1 MGDEAERFGHRG
13 AGAMTRIGRAA
24 QTARGFMMSMLP
36 MAGGFALVGLA
47 NRAIELASSLNE
59 VQNVVDVTFGQ
70 NAGQINAWAQ
80 SAIRNFGISELQAKQ
95 FTSQIGA
102 MMKSSGIA
110 GQELVDMST
119 NLAGLAG
126 DFASF
131 YNLPIEEAFDKI
143 RAGIAGETEPLR
155 RLGINMTVAN
165 LQAFALSRGITK
177 SWQSMTQ
184 AEQTQLRYAFL
195 MQQSADAQG
204 DFNRTLQNSF
214 ANQKRV
220 LGVQFDQFLARIATV
235 ILPSLTALF
244 QRLNSILANLDTG
257 PFATGLQII
266 VAIIPYLVGG
276 FLAYKAALMAAAIWQ
291 GYCVAAGWLQYLIM
305 MIPVIR
311 SAVAAQGL
319 LNFMFRGTA
328 LWSTILKVKMI
339 ALAVAQRVMTV
350 AQWLFNSALFA
361 CPITWI
367 IAGILALVAVGY
379 LLYRNWETIAEF
391 FTDMWQ
397 GLKDGFT
404 SVCNWIKD
412 KFQAVV
418 NWVSARWGDI
428 KGFFGIAEDAGF
440 TGGSLTAPNA
450 GAQRTTF
457 QGELNIANAPQGSRV
472 QQETTGPGG
481 FNVSL
486 LGVNA

>member
-1 MGDEAERFGHRG
+1 MPDFAVRTAFRATDRMSPAFRRMGDEAERFGHRG

-220 LGVQFDQFLARIATV
+220 LGVQFDQFLARIA
-235 ILPSLTALF
+235 
-244 QRLNSILANLDTG
+244 
-257 PFATGLQII
+257 
-266 VAIIPYLVGG
+266 
-276 FLAYKAALMAAAIWQ
+276 
-291 GYCVAAGWLQYLIM
+291 
-305 MIPVIR
+305 
-311 SAVAAQGL
+311 
-319 LNFMFRGTA
+319 
-328 LWSTILKVKMI
+328 
-339 ALAVAQRVMTV
+339 
-350 AQWLFNSALFA
+350 
-361 CPITWI
+361 
-367 IAGILALVAVGY
+367 
-379 LLYRNWETIAEF
+379 
-391 FTDMWQ
+391 
-397 GLKDGFT
+397 
-404 SVCNWIKD
+404 
-412 KFQAVV
+412 
-418 NWVSARWGDI
+418 
-428 KGFFGIAEDAGF
+428 
-440 TGGSLTAPNA
+440 
-450 GAQRTTF
+450 
-457 QGELNIANAPQGSRV
+457 
-472 QQETTGPGG
+472 
-481 FNVSL
+481 
-486 LGVNA
+486 